1 MPHEN
6 LYRLLSDY
14 TAGRVSLF
22 EVQDWISSREQ
33 HWASL
38 PHSDPDRR
46 AAGSVMLAVY
56 ELDAGDRDEE
66 SVTEIACEALKKLEA
81 AQRV

>member
-1 MPHEN
+1 MPDQN
-6 LYRLLSDY
+6 LYRLLKDY
-14 TAGRVSLF
+14 TTGKLSLF
-22 EVQDWISSREQ
+22 EVQDWISSREEQ
-33 HWASL
+33 WASL

-56 ELDAGDRDEE
+56 ELDAGDRDEP
-66 SVTEIACEALKKLEA
+66 SVIQIAREALKKLES